1 MRILKALVN
10 IALSII
16 VAFGLLLLL
25 PKAFGINLISCC
37 LAQWSLHA
45 YWRVGFYKHKR
56 FGA

>member
-16 VAFGLLLLL
+16 VAFGLFLLL
-25 PKAFGINLISCC
+25 PKAFGIEPNIVLSGSMEPYMRTGG
-37 LAQWSLHA
+37 LAFTTQ
-45 YWRVGFYKHKR
+45 R